1 MTMIYKVEQIDY
13 MGYPAYEKYFS
24 NKNKAERDF
33 NDRIQFINKNENI
46 VDPEEID
53 KEHQFLLEDTSK
65 IKTET
70 VWYWERSSYEYEEYD
85 RYPIEINLREIE
97 LN

>member
-1 MTMIYKVEQIDY
+1 MIYKVEQIDY

-24 NKNKAERDF
+24 DKNNADQDF
-33 NDRIQFINKNENI
+33 EDRLLHINKTENI
-46 VDPEEID
+46 VDPEEHNE
-53 KEHQFLLEDTSK
+53 KEEFLLGDKSK

-85 RYPIEINLREIE
+85 RYPIELSIKEIE

>member
-1 MTMIYKVEQIDY
+1 MIYKVEQIDY

-24 NKNKAERDF
+24 GKNNAEQDF
-33 NDRIQFINKNENI
+33 EDRLLHIKKTENI
-46 VDPEEID
+46 VDPEEHY
-53 KEHQFLLEDTSK
+53 KENEILLGENNK

-70 VWYWERSSYEYEEYD
+70 VWYWERTSYEYEEYD
-85 RYPIEINLREIE
+85 RYPIELNIREIE